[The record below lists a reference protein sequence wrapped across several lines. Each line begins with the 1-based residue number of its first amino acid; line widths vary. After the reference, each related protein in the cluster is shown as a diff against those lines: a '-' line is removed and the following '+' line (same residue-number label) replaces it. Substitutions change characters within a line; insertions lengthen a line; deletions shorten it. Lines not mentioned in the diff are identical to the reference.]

1 MPTAVGQEMKHLRY
15 MAEMLRKD
23 ILGDALQDAW
33 RFIRNHM
40 ACIFKGHPGWDTSET
55 DYFCNR
61 CYSSWPWLPEH
72 AWIDSNDDVETFFE
86 QISLTHKRKYNYEW

>member
-1 MPTAVGQEMKHLRY
+1 MKHLRY
-15 MAEMLRKD
+15 MAEMLRKN

-55 DYFCNR
+55 DYFCIGAIPHGLGCPNM
-61 CYSSWPWLPEH
+61 PGLIPMMM
-72 AWIDSNDDVETFFE
+72 
-86 QISLTHKRKYNYEW
+86 